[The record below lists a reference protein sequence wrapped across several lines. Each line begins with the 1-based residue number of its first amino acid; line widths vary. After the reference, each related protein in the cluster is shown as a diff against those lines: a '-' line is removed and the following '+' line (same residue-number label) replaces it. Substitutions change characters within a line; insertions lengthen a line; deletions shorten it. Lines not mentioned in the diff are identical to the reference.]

1 MALAA
6 ILMEQTVVMC
16 LFLLLG
22 YLMGKLGWVTQK
34 GSGEITNLLVR
45 IVVPAAIINSFFVER
60 TPERL
65 LQFGVSAVLICAA
78 ALLSMV
84 LSQIIFRR
92 HPVENFGV
100 AFSNVGFIG
109 IPLITA
115 VLGEKAVFYIAFYS
129 VLVGVL
135 QWTWGVYTITG
146 DKQHVSPRKILTNP
160 ATIAMGLA
168 LLVFIPGWGARL
180 PVVLTRPVSMMAAV
194 NTPLAMVV
202 MGCYLA
208 GADLRS
214 VFSDRFNWWASFV
227 RLVLISA
234 ATAALFCLVPP
245 RLCRGAHR
253 GVHCGHHP
261 HWGEHCHPGAPV
273 RKRQRQGGGHGLPFH
288 HFIGLHHAAHDVAG
302 RLAVGL
308 VSRADKQ

>member
-1 MALAA
+1 M
-6 ILMEQTVVMC
+6 
-16 LFLLLG
+16 
-22 YLMGKLGWVTQK
+22 
-34 GSGEITNLLVR
+34 
-45 IVVPAAIINSFFVER
+45 
-60 TPERL
+60 
-65 LQFGVSAVLICAA
+65 
-78 ALLSMV
+78 
-84 LSQIIFRR
+84 
-92 HPVENFGV
+92 
-100 AFSNVGFIG
+100 
-109 IPLITA
+109 
-115 VLGEKAVFYIAFYS
+115 
-129 VLVGVL
+129 LVGVL

-245 RLCRGAHR
+245 AFAEARTAVFIAAITPIGVNTATLAHLF
-253 GVHCGHHP
+253 GKDSAKAVAMVCLSTILSVFTMPLMMLLAGWL
-261 HWGEHCHPGAPV
+261 WG
-273 RKRQRQGGGHGLPFH
+273 L
-288 HFIGLHHAAHDVAG
+288 
-302 RLAVGL
+302 
-308 VSRADKQ
+308 

>member
-65 LQFGVSAVLICAA
+65 LQFGVSAALICAA

-146 DKQHVSPRKILTNP
+146 DKLHVSPRKILTNP

-168 LLVFIPGWGARL
+168 LLAFLPGWGARL
-180 PVVLTRPVSMMAAV
+180 PGVLTRPVSMMAAV

-245 RLCRGAHR
+245 AFAEARTAVFIAAITPIGVNTATLAHLF
-253 GVHCGHHP
+253 GKDSAKAVAMVCLSTILSVFTMPLMMLLAGWL
-261 HWGEHCHPGAPV
+261 WG
-273 RKRQRQGGGHGLPFH
+273 L
-288 HFIGLHHAAHDVAG
+288 
-302 RLAVGL
+302 
-308 VSRADKQ
+308 

>member
-1 MALAA
+1 MSS
-6 ILMEQTVVMC
+6 VNSV
-16 LFLLLG
+16 FLLLG
-22 YLMGKLGWVTQK
+22 SVIAAGFVLRKSGAVGENDYKIYFKLITTLIIPCLILSNFRTVELTPEYLSIFAVSCLFGMFLSALVYVLLPGKTRSQK
-34 GSGEITNLLVR
+34 GM
-45 IVVPAAIINSFFVER
+45 
-60 TPERL
+60 
-65 LQFGVSAVLICAA
+65 AVL
-78 ALLSMV
+78 
-84 LSQIIFRR
+84 
-92 HPVENFGV
+92 NFAGI
-100 AFSNVGFIG
+100 NVGFIG

-168 LLVFIPGWGARL
+168 LLAFLPGWGARL
-180 PVVLTRPVSMMAAV
+180 PGVLTRPVSMMAAV

-245 RLCRGAHR
+245 AFAEARTAVFIAAITPIGVNTATLAHLF
-253 GVHCGHHP
+253 GKDSAKAVAMVCLSTILSVFTMPLMMLLAGWL
-261 HWGEHCHPGAPV
+261 WG
-273 RKRQRQGGGHGLPFH
+273 L
-288 HFIGLHHAAHDVAG
+288 
-302 RLAVGL
+302 
-308 VSRADKQ
+308 